1 LIKKPLGLLLSGV
14 LTFGLA
20 ACNNNNDAADEVRT
34 SRADRDNTYLTVGNN
49 RDDGIDHNGPL
60 TEDYTNR
67 DNNDP
72 DWDRNTNNRNND
84 RYITNVNND
93 RTNNGNHRTRN
104 VNDNRTNR
112 NTNKT
117 NVNNNRTTNNTNNIH
132 YNPLNRGLDPDLV
145 NVGNNNN
152 NNNNKNTKNNRN
164 NNGGNDALN
173 ISADRTTLDSNSYPH
188 TKAILIQHAQYRYIP
203 FGSVQWYQFGGQQG
217 RTQDGQQ
224 GPTAQAPNQQ
234 QGPTAPAP
242 AAPAPAPAAP
252 APAPATPAPAPAAPA
267 PKPAAPAPKPAAP
280 APKPAAPAPATG
292 DVSAYVQ
299 QVIDLTNAQ
308 RSKNGLPA
316 LKHDTQLS
324 GVAQKKSVD
333 MAQNNYFSH
342 TSPTYG
348 SPFDMMR
355 DFGVTYR
362 TAGENIAQ
370 GQRTPQEVVNAW
382 MNSAGH
388 RQNILSTNFTH
399 IGVGYEKSGN
409 HWTQMFIGK

>member
-1 LIKKPLGLLLSGV
+1 LIKKPLGVLLSGV

-34 SRADRDNTYLTVGNN
+34 SRANRDNTYLTVGNN

-60 TEDYTNR
+60 TEDYSNR

-72 DWDRNTNNRNND
+72 DWDRNTNDRNNND

-93 RTNNGNHRTRN
+93 RENNRNNRTRN

-112 NTNKT
+112 NTNTT
-117 NVNNNRTTNNTNNIH
+117 NVNNNRTTNNTNNIR
-132 YNPLNRGLDPDLV
+132 YNPLSRGLDPDLV

-152 NNNNKNTKNNRN
+152 NNNDNNTKNVNNKNNRN
-164 NNGGNDALN
+164 DGLDL
-173 ISADRTTLDSNSYPH
+173 SADRTTLDSNSYPH

-203 FGSVQWYQFGGQQG
+203 FGSVQWFQFGGQQG
-217 RTQDGQQ
+217 RTQDQQQ

-242 AAPAPAPAAP
+242 AAPAPA
-252 APAPATPAPAPAAPA
+252 APAPAAPA
-267 PKPAAPAPKPAAP
+267 PAAPAPAAPAPAAP

-292 DVSAYVQ
+292 DVSAYVK

-308 RSKNGLPA
+308 RAKNGLPA
-316 LKHDTQLS
+316 LQHDTKLS
-324 GVAQKKSVD
+324 GVAQKKSLD